1 MGDCCEQISFLEN
14 ISSLELLNQDPRP
27 TFILDL
33 ESDTGCNAVLEFA
46 FLNTALKVQSSV
58 LETLRGQPCNDLDD
72 ARRGLS
78 YGEFRSWS
86 MRLDG
91 DFNPANTNSVSFGG
105 LYWDQYTLRN
115 RWRVVSSISSK
126 FTEVLA
132 RDGDNEKYHI
142 ESQAESEGISRELQY
157 AQYSK
162 NAPVGILLCGTD
174 GRILYANDVWL
185 ELTQIKG
192 EHIGLC
198 CNTDWFA
205 LLVHPDHLNTVKGM
219 WHRVLVD
226 KVPVTFEM
234 RLKRETSIGRPMWLL
249 LSAYSRLNPDDT
261 VETVVISVTD
271 VSNQKFAEEVQKK
284 KVEDAMEVR
293 RQQQNFID
301 VTSHEI
307 RNPLMVVLQC
317 SEEIGSMM
325 KALEPDTQ
333 GGMITVP
340 KKLIEDTIDGIETI
354 EYCTMHQKHIIDDIL
369 TLSRADAGLL
379 PLNPDKCQ
387 PLLVVKDTLK
397 VFEREMNSYEIE
409 FKFRIDDSFLLEN
422 LDCVELDAGRLSQ
435 MLINLISNAIKFT
448 KGRPKR
454 VITVSLCAFGVEAA
468 PSNPWA
474 LHYLPQINPRED
486 NCYGKDWIAE
496 NAVFLHLNVQDT
508 GRGLAKDEKKNLF
521 ERFCQA
527 SSDTHVQYGG
537 SGLGLYICRTLA
549 EMQGGRIGFNSEA
562 GEGSVFG
569 FYIKAKRCTTLDEE
583 KHFPR
588 PVPYRHPSSS
598 YRNLKAPSVTV
609 KQITEDRAD
618 TPILD
623 IMLVEDNL
631 INQKVLR
638 RQLESLGHR
647 VIIANHGKQAL
658 EILQKTTFWK
668 GNGDSGYRLNVIL
681 MDVEMPVMNG
691 RVCVEHIRKLQN
703 DGLICSHVPVIA
715 VTGNARPEH
724 VEQAKASG
732 MVCSPQSV

>member
-1 MGDCCEQISFLEN
+1 MGDCCKQVSFLED
-14 ISSLELLNQDPRP
+14 ISSLEFLNQDPRP

-33 ESDTGCNAVLEFA
+33 ESDTGCDTILEFA

-58 LETLRGQPCNDLDD
+58 LETLRGQACNDLDN

-78 YGEFRSWS
+78 YREFKSWS
-86 MRLDG
+86 MQQDG
-91 DFNPANTNSVSFGG
+91 DFNNSVPFGG
-105 LYWDQYTLRN
+105 LCWDQYTLRN
-115 RWRVVSSISSK
+115 RWRVVSSSSSK
-126 FTEVLA
+126 CTEALA
-132 RDGDNEKYHI
+132 ENGHRARRHS
-142 ESQAESEGISRELQY
+142 ESQADLEDEISRELRY

-185 ELTQIKG
+185 EITQIKE
-192 EHIGLC
+192 EHIGLH
-198 CNTDWFA
+198 CNTDWWA
-205 LLVHPDHLNTVKGM
+205 LLVHPDHLNSVKDM
-219 WHRVLVD
+219 WHRVLID
-226 KVPVTFEM
+226 KVPVTFEI
-234 RLKRETSIGRPMWLL
+234 RLKRNTSGGRPMWIL
-249 LSAYSRLNPDDT
+249 LSAYSRLRRDNS
-261 VETVVISVTD
+261 VETVVTSVTD

-284 KVEDAMEVR
+284 RVEDAMEVR

-317 SEEIGSMM
+317 SEEIGTML
-325 KALEPDTQ
+325 KALEPDKQ
-333 GGMITVP
+333 GGMVTVP
-340 KKLIEDTIDGIETI
+340 KKLIEDAIDGVETI

-379 PLNPDKCQ
+379 PLNPDKCR

-397 VFEREMNSYEIE
+397 VFEREMNTYEIE

-422 LDCVELDAGRLSQ
+422 LDFVELDAGRLSQ

-454 VITVSLCAFGVEAA
+454 VITVSLCAFGVEPV
-468 PSNPWA
+468 PSKPWA
-474 LHYLPQINPRED
+474 LHYLPQVNPRED
-486 NCYGKDWIAE
+486 NCYGKDWSAE
-496 NAVFLHLNVQDT
+496 NSVFLHLNVQDT
-508 GRGLAKDEKKNLF
+508 GKGLARDEKKNLF

-527 SSDTHVQYGG
+527 SSHTHVQYGG

-569 FYIKAKRCTTLDEE
+569 FYIKAKRCTSLDDG
-583 KHFPR
+583 KPSTR
-588 PVPYRHPSSS
+588 PIPYRHPSSS
-598 YRNLKAPSVTV
+598 YRNPKTPSVTV
-609 KQITEDRAD
+609 QQVPEDPAD

-668 GNGDSGYRLNVIL
+668 GNEGSGYRLNVIL

-691 RVCVEHIRKLQN
+691 RVCVEHIRRLQR
-703 DGLICSHVPVIA
+703 DGLISSHVPVVA

-732 MVCSPQSV
+732 MVCPPQCV